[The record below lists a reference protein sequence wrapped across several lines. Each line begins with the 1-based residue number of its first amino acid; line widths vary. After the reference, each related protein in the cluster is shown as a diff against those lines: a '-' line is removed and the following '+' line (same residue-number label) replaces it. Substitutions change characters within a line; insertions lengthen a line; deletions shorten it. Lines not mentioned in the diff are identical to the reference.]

1 MKNNINRKY
10 FAVLFKK
17 NISILIFNTMIFT
30 LFYIIPLVI
39 KNSNP
44 DYNPGGYYSLS
55 TNYGFLIAILAIFA
69 IFYPAVAFEYLNR
82 KKQID
87 SYYSLP
93 ITRNSIAVLHI
104 IFGLLSVIVPFTVVY
119 FTGSIIT
126 LIKFKEI
133 TYYYY
138 IIFYFLI
145 TFSFILYFL
154 FNTFFFTRANKISDG
169 IITMM
174 LANFVFATV
183 AWAIRCLFFPAN
195 DTSMLI
201 VSSFIPFSGFI
212 FYGNYFNDLIVAKY
226 NYYDYCIDKANID
239 RVPLSYNEW
248 MGYNID
254 EFKWIYLI
262 ILLCM
267 AAISIALFFVLHKKR
282 KPENAEDISNS
293 KFGLRVIVPIIHIC
307 MGIVLAINTE
317 IISGLILYCILIAS
331 YIGFNIYELRSFKM
345 PLYKIIILIVIISLM
360 FIF

>member
-1 MKNNINRKY
+1 MKNNINKKY

-44 DYNPGGYYSLS
+44 ESNPGGYYNLS
-55 TNYGFLIAILAIFA
+55 TNYGFLIAILCVFA

-169 IITMM
+169 IITVM
-174 LANFVFATV
+174 LANFVFALI
-183 AWAIRCLFFPAN
+183 AWAIRSLFFPAN
-195 DTSMLI
+195 STSSTI
-201 VSSFIPFSGFI
+201 VSSFLPFSGFI
-212 FYGNYFNDLIVAKY
+212 YYGNYFNNLIVAKY
-226 NYYDYCIDKANID
+226 NYYDHCIEKAKIN
-239 RVPLSYNEW
+239 RAPLSYNEW
-248 MGYNID
+248 LDYNID

-262 ILLCM
+262 VLLCM
-267 AAISIALFFVLHKKR
+267 AAIGITLFFILHKKR
-282 KPENAEDISNS
+282 KPESAEDISNS
-293 KFGLRVIVPIIHIC
+293 NFGLKVLIPIFHIC
-307 MGIVLAINTE
+307 LGLVLATNTNKLGG
-317 IISGLILYCILIAS
+317 IILYCILIVS
-331 YIGFNIYELRSFKM
+331 YISFTAYEIRSFKM